1 MKETNTQNNL
11 KDIKK
16 ESNNKINLQQDNSI
30 IMFKFKKNRI

>member
-16 ESNNKINLQQDNSI
+16 ENNNKINLQQDNSI